1 MRGRHLRSAPGVL
14 VAALVVGCTPPP
26 RPVAPA
32 VGVVAPSSPWN
43 PSLAEQLRI
52 GWFDYERLS
61 DSIPGFAGLSHG
73 DCEVSVH
80 LTHPERD
87 AERARRVLAPAL
99 DRGGGCVAALRVER
113 SRSTLREM
121 RELWDR
127 VSSMLTGS
135 LWPRG
140 GIGIVRD
147 EIVIRAHNDRVL
159 AAIRQRLA
167 ADPTLPADRISVTL
181 LPGPQELDGPITPP
195 AAAYLAVLD
204 AVAAR
209 LRTRPDAGRIFVDTA
224 KLPRAIRAAELR
236 ALGFEPVSG
245 AYRCSADP
253 IIALIEPRQFADGRY
268 RITSMEHLIPAV
280 TSMSSDYEY
289 EVTCDGGA
297 CRVVRASPGMGDR
310 IRGCPQ

>member
-1 MRGRHLRSAPGVL
+1 
-14 VAALVVGCTPPP
+14 
-26 RPVAPA
+26 
-32 VGVVAPSSPWN
+32 
-43 PSLAEQLRI
+43 
-52 GWFDYERLS
+52 
-61 DSIPGFAGLSHG
+61 
-73 DCEVSVH
+73 
-80 LTHPERD
+80 
-87 AERARRVLAPAL
+87 
-99 DRGGGCVAALRVER
+99 
-113 SRSTLREM
+113 
-121 RELWDR
+121 
-127 VSSMLTGS
+127 MLTGS

-147 EIVIRAHNDRVL
+147 EIVIHAHNDRVL

-167 ADPTLPADRISVTL
+167 ADATLPADRISVTL

-209 LRTRPDAGRIFVDTA
+209 LRPQPGARVFVDTA

-236 ALGFEPVSG
+236 ARGFEPMGG

-253 IIALIEPRQFADGRY
+253 VIALIEPRQFADGRY

-280 TSMSSDYEY
+280 TSMSSDHEY

-297 CRVVRASPGMGDR
+297 CRVVRASPGPGDR
-310 IRGCPQ
+310 ILGCPS